1 MKTFNKCISLED
13 LETLSDL
20 NKLMIQAFLSEYT
33 AAHQYLMAGHE
44 ARGNG
49 YPDVLPEYEE
59 HCEDERKHADE
70 WLLRLEEI
78 GIVLRVDLSQI
89 QTEAPAWTPITT
101 SDIKEQLAILIKAEE
116 DAVAFYK
123 GIVEA
128 ARNESDWVTE
138 SLAKR
143 HMGDEEKHARDL
155 KRVLESL

>member
-59 HCEDERKHADE
+59 HCEEERKHADE

-101 SDIKEQLAILIKAEE
+101 SASAGFSWARILP
-116 DAVAFYK
+116 AFLR
-123 GIVEA
+123 
-128 ARNESDWVTE
+128 ARWMLTPSITE
-138 SLAKR
+138 SGR
-143 HMGDEEKHARDL
+143 EK
-155 KRVLESL
+155 

>member
-1 MKTFNKCISLED
+1 MLMWLKWIILWLSQKMHKSLTISQL
-13 LETLSDL
+13 LLRCF
-20 NKLMIQAFLSEYT
+20 IQITGELSEDFHLT
-33 AAHQYLMAGHE
+33 
-44 ARGNG
+44 
-49 YPDVLPEYEE
+49 V
-59 HCEDERKHADE
+59 
-70 WLLRLEEI
+70 
-78 GIVLRVDLSQI
+78 LSQI

-138 SLAKR
+138 SLAKK

>member
-1 MKTFNKCISLED
+1 MVE
-13 LETLSDL
+13 
-20 NKLMIQAFLSEYT
+20 AYLSEYT

-59 HCEDERKHADE
+59 HCQEERKHADE

-78 GIVLRVDLSQI
+78 GVILRVDLIEI
-89 QTEAPAWTPITT
+89 QKGAPAWTPITT
-101 SDIKEQLAILIKAEE
+101 SDIKEQLGILIKAEE

-123 GIVEA
+123 NIVET

-143 HMGDEEKHARDL
+143 HMADEEKHARDL